1 MLYLYPYIY
10 IYIYIYIITI
20 NPYSYICVCLYYIYI
35 YIYEIYIC
43 PFNFCI
49 VCYLCIY
56 LEYGNFITQLTFL
69 LGGNRS
75 LSMIL
80 MATSLPVFLCFPALY
95 QKGLSISILWCV
107 FFHSF
112 NGCKVWLYSMFIYCK
127 YYNVYPHHILIL
139 LHTIC
144 KKKSLCCIKIL
155 SISNF
160 YIEYIKYSKFKYL
173 NTVKDTLYFLLIQI
187 PEHFLTGCS
196 CQRTPCK

>member
-1 MLYLYPYIY
+1 MLYLYP
-10 IYIYIYIITI
+10 YIYIYIITI

-35 YIYEIYIC
+35 YMKSIFVHSIFVLCVIC
-43 PFNFCI
+43 VFTWSMATSLRSWLSCL
-49 VCYLCIY
+49 V
-56 LEYGNFITQLTFL
+56 
-69 LGGNRS
+69 GNRS

-144 KKKSLCCIKIL
+144 KKKSL
-155 SISNF
+155 
-160 YIEYIKYSKFKYL
+160 
-173 NTVKDTLYFLLIQI
+173 LY
-187 PEHFLTGCS
+187 
-196 CQRTPCK
+196 